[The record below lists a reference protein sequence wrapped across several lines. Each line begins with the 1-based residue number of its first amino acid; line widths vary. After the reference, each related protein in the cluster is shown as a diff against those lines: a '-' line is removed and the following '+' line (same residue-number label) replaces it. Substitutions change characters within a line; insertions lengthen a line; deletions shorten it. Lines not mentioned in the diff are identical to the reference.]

1 MSDKT
6 LYTIIVHSENIAG
19 LLNQVTA
26 VFTRRQINIES
37 LNVSASSIKGVH
49 KYTITAW
56 TDKDTIEKVV
66 KQIEKKIDVI
76 QAHYFTED
84 EIYFHEIALYKVS
97 TPAFQENPE
106 ASKLIRRYNARIVE
120 VNPVFSIVEK
130 NGMSEDITSLYGELR
145 VLNCVLQFVRSGRVA
160 ITTSCFERVNEFLDG
175 REAKYN
181 ENKIGT
187 YQFVAEPFH
196 VDFNGR
202 LTMGVLG
209 NHLLNCAGFHAS
221 DRGFGIATLN
231 EDNYT
236 WVLSRLAVEL
246 DEMPYQYENFSVQT
260 WVENVYRLFTDRNFA
275 IIDKDGQ

>member
-56 TDKDTIEKVV
+56 TDKDIIEKVV

-84 EIYFHEIALYKVS
+84 EIYFHEIALYKVF

-120 VNPVFSIVEK
+120 VNPVFSIV
-130 NGMSEDITSLYGELR
+130 TSLYGELKA
-145 VLNCVLQFVRSGRVA
+145 LNCVLQFVRSGRVA

-175 REAKYN
+175 REAMYN
-181 ENKIGT
+181 QSKN
-187 YQFVAEPFH
+187 Q
-196 VDFNGR
+196 
-202 LTMGVLG
+202 
-209 NHLLNCAGFHAS
+209 
-221 DRGFGIATLN
+221 
-231 EDNYT
+231 
-236 WVLSRLAVEL
+236 
-246 DEMPYQYENFSVQT
+246 
-260 WVENVYRLFTDRNFA
+260 
-275 IIDKDGQ
+275 

>member
-66 KQIEKKIDVI
+66 KQIEKKIDV
-76 QAHYFTED
+76 
-84 EIYFHEIALYKVS
+84 IALYKVS

-181 ENKIGT
+181 ESKNL
-187 YQFVAEPFH
+187 QE
-196 VDFNGR
+196 
-202 LTMGVLG
+202 
-209 NHLLNCAGFHAS
+209 
-221 DRGFGIATLN
+221 
-231 EDNYT
+231 
-236 WVLSRLAVEL
+236 
-246 DEMPYQYENFSVQT
+246 
-260 WVENVYRLFTDRNFA
+260 
-275 IIDKDGQ
+275 